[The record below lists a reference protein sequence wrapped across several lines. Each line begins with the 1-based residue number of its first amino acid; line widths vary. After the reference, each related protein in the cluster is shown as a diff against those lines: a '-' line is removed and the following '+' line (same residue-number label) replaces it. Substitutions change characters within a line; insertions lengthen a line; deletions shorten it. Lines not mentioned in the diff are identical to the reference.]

1 MPYMPLTMPYPLK
14 IVGGKA
20 QLIQQLIKI
29 IDDCI
34 LKHNLVGVIDACMG
48 GNRIF
53 LTHQPE
59 LELELKIAN
68 EKDLGTVNFFRC
80 LQDPYLTDQLID
92 EICLTWDLY
101 TNEKAFIEGRKIR
114 RNPST
119 PIVESAALTYIL
131 TEFGRAANKTIFCEA
146 NANRG
151 IDPKSLDK
159 FLHLEELLE
168 DVEIR
173 HGDCLD
179 ITKEFADRDDIL
191 MFLDVP
197 YLEEGKKTGEAK
209 ATQDYE
215 DKFAPKDQ
223 EELLNTLLVTK
234 NKVILCGYENPIY
247 KKRLEDNI
255 SSGFKKYFIGEVNV
269 SSAANGRKR
278 KEYIW
283 CNFDFDEDLL
293 PEESSDDDL

>member
-1 MPYMPLTMPYPLK
+1 MPFKPLMMPYPLK

-20 QLIQQLIKI
+20 QLIEQLIKV

-34 LKHNLVGVIDACMG
+34 ETHNLVGVIDACMG

-59 LELELKIAN
+59 KELELKIAN

-80 LQDPYLTDQLID
+80 LQEPYLTDQLID

-101 TNEKAFIEGRKIR
+101 TNKQAFNEARKLR
-114 RNPST
+114 RDPST
-119 PIVESAALTYIL
+119 SMVESAALTYIL
-131 TEFGRAANKTIFCEA
+131 TEFGRAANKTIFSES

-151 IDPKSLDK
+151 IDAKSLDK
-159 FLHLEELLE
+159 FLHLEERLE

-179 ITKEFADRDDIL
+179 ITKEFAHRDDVL

-197 YLEEGKKTGEAK
+197 YVEEDKKTGEAK

-215 DKFAPKDQ
+215 DKFTPDDQ
-223 EELLNTLLVTK
+223 EELLETLLVTK
-234 NKVILCGYENPIY
+234 NKVILCGYDNPIY
-247 KKRLEDNI
+247 KKKLEDDKK
-255 SSGFKKYFIGEVNV
+255 SGFKKYFIGEVDV
-269 SSAANGRKR
+269 SSAANGSKR
-278 KEYIW
+278 NEYIW
-283 CNFDFDEDLL
+283 CNFKIDEDLL
-293 PEESSDDDL
+293 PEE